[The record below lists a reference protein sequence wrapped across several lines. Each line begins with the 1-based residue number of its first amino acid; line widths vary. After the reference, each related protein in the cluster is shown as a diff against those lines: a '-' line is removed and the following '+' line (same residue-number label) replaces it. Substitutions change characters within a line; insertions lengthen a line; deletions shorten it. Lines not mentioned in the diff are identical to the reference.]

1 MKPINQF
8 ISENCRMYIDEG
20 GRTET
25 LLDWRKQSREN
36 GYFEVCRSKQPPP
49 AQYIIGQWCV
59 DKFGSEHYSW
69 DGTSWWFD
77 SEENAVLFALR
88 WA

>member
-8 ISENCRMYIDEG
+8 IDENCQKYIDEG
-20 GRTET
+20 GRTDM
-25 LLDWRKQSREN
+25 LDWQKQFRKN
-36 GYFEVCRSKQPPP
+36 GYFEVCGVAQPFSN
-49 AQYIIGQWCV
+49 QYIIGQWCV

>member
-1 MKPINQF
+1 MKPILQF
-8 ISENCRMYIDEG
+8 IDEICLKYIDTG
-20 GRTET
+20 GRNET
-25 LLDWRKQSREN
+25 LFDFRKQFREN
-36 GYFEVCRSKQPPP
+36 GYFEVCGSKQPFSN
-49 AQYIIGQWCV
+49 QYIIGQWCV
-59 DKFGSEHYSW
+59 DKFGSGHYSW